1 MVMSTDKLQWLS
13 LAIIFLLIAL
23 TTFNGVKVSNNNF
36 TLFSD
41 GILTN
46 LEVLGTAE
54 YGYVVREG
62 PFGNQSSPVKV
73 AYIVGVHPLEFKSH
87 WAMKEALMDRKNS
100 LKYSYYIYEVQVTQ
114 NREDYNIGRAHG
126 QQLAK
131 EYVVPDIQAKVF
143 NLVVD
148 VHSNRGDYVE
158 KRFIAV
164 PVRENRSDNAAQQ
177 MVNKIPWLKIYA
189 PPPEKGPTSGP
200 YVSIPLINSGT
211 PTVVYETYLNDSYG
225 ILLQQAFEF
234 SEVVDRIQLI

>member
-1 MVMSTDKLQWLS
+1 M
-13 LAIIFLLIAL
+13 AIIFIIIAL
-23 TTFNGVKVSNNNF
+23 TSFNGVEVSNNNF

-41 GILTN
+41 GISTN

-54 YGYVVREG
+54 YGYVALEG

-87 WAMKEALMDRKNS
+87 WAIKEALMDRKNS

-114 NREDYNIGRAHG
+114 NRGDYNIGRVHG

-131 EYVVPDIQAKVF
+131 EYVVPDIQAKGF
-143 NLVVD
+143 KLVVD

-158 KRFIAV
+158 KRFITV
-164 PVRENRSDNAAQQ
+164 PIRENRSDNAAQQ
-177 MVNKIPWLKIYA
+177 MVNKISWLKIYA

-234 SEVVDRIQLI
+234 SVVVDQIQLI